1 MNKDSYKI
9 FSPSETN
16 YVYPLVQMFKTQ
28 ANGHYFGYKH
38 PDCVLESRMGKF
50 LKVTRN
56 LIYIKC
62 LAFIDKN
69 PKSSYHDIWQNVIYP
84 LLKKPKGHD
93 FDLVKNLPFEGLT
106 YISDYG
112 KYKAPLYASTVLGKR
127 VLDIVAI
134 NENIYRVIRH
144 FVVDPEEYATK
155 IINEDL
161 MGDGES
167 WNDLSSETVNN
178 MIDKLFDPNGDIQT
192 IGSHFYWINKIM
204 SVYKASKDFRDL
216 LRKPE
221 TTELLAKIALTNQ
234 AAKNFKN
241 RLAKFDLRYD

>member
-9 FSPSETN
+9 FPPSEIN
-16 YVYPLVQMFKTQ
+16 YVAPLVQLFKVQ
-28 ANGHYFGYKH
+28 SNGHYFGYKH
-38 PDCVLESRMGKF
+38 PDTILERRMGKF

-56 LIYIKC
+56 LLYIKF
-62 LAFIDKN
+62 LMFIDKH
-69 PKSSYHDIWQNVIYP
+69 PKCSYHEIWQNVIYP
-84 LLKKPKGHD
+84 LLKKDKGHD
-93 FDLVKNLPFEGLT
+93 IDLVKNMVFEGLT
-106 YISDYG
+106 YIADYG
-112 KYKAPLYASTVLGKR
+112 KYRAPLYSTTELGKR
-127 VLDIVAI
+127 ILSIVEV
-134 NENIYRVIRH
+134 NEDIYRVVRH
-144 FVVDPEEYATK
+144 FTVDPEEYATK

-167 WNDLSSETVNN
+167 WNDLSVDTVNN
-178 MIDKLFDPNGDIQT
+178 MLDELFDPDSRVQD

-221 TTELLAKIALTNQ
+221 TTEFIAKIALTNQ